1 MNTVRLGDDKLSQP
15 ATRAALRS
23 TRLLVGGYVGLSV
36 LTLAAIIVMRHDAA
50 LVNPAVWT
58 RGTIV
63 VASALLMHEFA
74 AGAARG
80 SRLAFL
86 RLRLA
91 SAIMVAAIAV
101 IVALPDPLPGVD
113 EDRSGLL
120 RAHPDRRRCDRQRP
134 APALAV
140 RQVSGGAALS

>member
-1 MNTVRLGDDKLSQP
+1 MNTVCLGDDKLSQP

-91 SAIMVAAIAV
+91 SAVMVAAIAV
-101 IVALPDPLPGVD
+101 IVALPDPFPVWMKIDQACCGLILTGVVVIVNGRHL
-113 EDRSGLL
+113 RSLF
-120 RAHPDRRRCDRQRP
+120 AK
-134 APALAV
+134 
-140 RQVSGGAALS
+140 

>member
-101 IVALPDPLPGVD
+101 IVALPDPFPVWMKIDQACCGLILTGVVVIVNGRHL
-113 EDRSGLL
+113 RSLF
-120 RAHPDRRRCDRQRP
+120 AK
-134 APALAV
+134 
-140 RQVSGGAALS
+140 

>member
-15 ATRAALRS
+15 ATRAALRC

-101 IVALPDPLPGVD
+101 IVALPDPFPVWMKIDQACCGLILTGVVVIVNGRHL
-113 EDRSGLL
+113 RSLF
-120 RAHPDRRRCDRQRP
+120 AK
-134 APALAV
+134 
-140 RQVSGGAALS
+140 

>member
-101 IVALPDPLPGVD
+101 IVALPDPFPVWMKIDQACCGLILTGVVAIVNSRHL
-113 EDRSGLL
+113 RSLF
-120 RAHPDRRRCDRQRP
+120 AK
-134 APALAV
+134 
-140 RQVSGGAALS
+140 